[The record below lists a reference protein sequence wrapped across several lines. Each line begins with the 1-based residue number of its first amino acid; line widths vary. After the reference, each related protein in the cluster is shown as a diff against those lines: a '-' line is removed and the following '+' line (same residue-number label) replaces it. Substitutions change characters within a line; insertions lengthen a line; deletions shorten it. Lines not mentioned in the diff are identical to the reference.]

1 MENKQSKNTN
11 LLLYLLIGIAF
22 SIGGAI
28 AVNLH
33 DLIHVKC
40 ATAGECFGASDT
52 LTQLSL
58 LQLWA
63 IFPSTVAMVLLLL
76 SCLLFIII
84 RPKAKP
90 LSEDSEQ
97 DSIFDFSEFRKK
109 LVKLCLASLGATA
122 LCLSVS
128 YWIIAQG

>member
-1 MENKQSKNTN
+1 MASQQSKNTD

-40 ATAGECFGASDT
+40 ATAGECFGSSDA

-63 IFPSTVAMVLLLL
+63 IFPSSVFLVLFLL
-76 SCLLFIII
+76 SCLLFIIV
-84 RPKAKP
+84 RPKGKP
-90 LSEDSEQ
+90 LPENSGQ
-97 DSIFDFSEFRKK
+97 DPIFNFSELRKK
-109 LVKLCLASLGATA
+109 LAKLCLASLVATA
-122 LCLSVS
+122 LCLGGS